1 MITTMITNNIKMKF
15 LKKCTGPIKMSAKFT
30 IDELLTCTSA
40 KLKLKACV
48 QHMN

>member
-1 MITTMITNNIKMKF
+1 MKF
-15 LKKCTGPIKMSAKFT
+15 KKNKNVHQHGANKMSAKFT